1 MQWCRLTL
9 LIFLCY
15 NLMWIPVMTEEE
27 KFTWAQTINSL
38 LIDLVVCGIISFIN
52 CSVLSALRRRL
63 ELSEWTN
70 RRIAA
75 TISGIVVFN
84 MAVCFPFSVVKWWL
98 YDRIFHNCPWNLGEN
113 WLDNYVMS
121 SVISIIIVSYMLIWV
136 SSALRQKEKFL
147 ADMKIKS
154 LKNQIN
160 PHFLFNNL
168 NAGIVLIDYAPDK
181 AVDFFTSMSK
191 VYRTVLD
198 HSMETTHSLQE
209 EIRDLD
215 QYLNLLSI
223 RFGEA
228 IKTDCWLNDK
238 EKRMMILCG
247 SLQII
252 FENIVKHNRFSV
264 EEPMTVSI
272 LTKGDSLIVVN
283 DYRPLADSPAS
294 HGIGQS
300 ALIHRYEDFG
310 MTNISFR
317 QEGDKYISQ
326 LPLSHAK

>member
-38 LIDLVVCGIISFIN
+38 LIDLVVCAIISFIN
-52 CSVLSALRRRL
+52 CIVLAVLRRRL
-63 ELSEWTN
+63 EINEWTN
-70 RRIAA
+70 KRVTA
-75 TISGIVVFN
+75 TIFGIVVFN

-113 WLDNYVMS
+113 CLDNYVMS

-136 SSALRQKEKFL
+136 SSALHQKEKFL

-168 NAGIVLIDYAPDK
+168 NAGIALIDYAPDK

-198 HSMETTHSLQE
+198 HSMEATHTLQE

-215 QYLNLLSI
+215 QYLNLLRI

-272 LTKGDSLIVVN
+272 LTKGDSLVVVN

-317 QEGDKYISQ
+317 QEDDKYISQ